1 MALRTTRA
9 EQINEKR
16 PGWIAAQPPTRAGTR
31 RRNLDRAVLIANAT
45 RMRSTTLFDLL
56 WRLRIRSNYREG
68 DDFLTGALS
77 EADAAAFHGAL
88 CDIVAATLLTVEI
101 YLAHHT
107 GAANVLACAKAV
119 PIPGSLTGASVLAR
133 THLW

>member
-1 MALRTTRA
+1 MTT
-9 EQINEKR
+9 
-16 PGWIAAQPPTRAGTR
+16 
-31 RRNLDRAVLIANAT
+31 NA
-45 RMRSTTLFDLL
+45 MKLRSTTLFDLL
-56 WRLRIRSNYREG
+56 WRLRIRSNYKEG
-68 DDFLTGALS
+68 DAFLSGALS
-77 EADAAAFHGAL
+77 ADDAGEFHSAM
-88 CDIVAATLLTVEI
+88 CEIVAATLVTVEI